1 MLTLSQST
9 KRKIR
14 VTKLI
19 TDQEVYFFIALKSM
33 KKFCIIKFINIL
45 TINFSQANVNLKRD
59 AALNI
64 VFQF

>member
-1 MLTLSQST
+1 MSTLSQST

-19 TDQEVYFFIALKSM
+19 TDQDVYFLTALKSM
-33 KKFCIIKFINIL
+33 KKFCIINFINIL
-45 TINFSQANVNLKRD
+45 TINFSQANVNLKKD